1 MHGKLPALTEELLGL
16 PRGVDEPCS
25 TANTESMLRALA
37 RMEPLGALLAL
48 LLVCAGCGEEAAV
61 ITTAELRG
69 NDDMSAAGGTGTAL
83 DEQAEG
89 DVIDVEDGD
98 FQSGEAPA
106 SAGAAA
112 LPAIVTLTGPEA
124 VTNGGTAVL
133 HVELAAPVEAPS
145 FVVQLEGDSG
155 FHTVVG
161 TDPDG
166 DGIYDISVQVS
177 AEASRAT
184 LVLRVALT
192 DGMGS
197 IGEYAQIELV
207 LVQSGTGDVKITLSF
222 DRVHDLDL
230 YVIEPNGEE
239 VSYLNDASAT
249 GGKLDLDGGA
259 LCQSG
264 GALSENIFWPP
275 GGAPSG
281 EYRVSVHNYEQC
293 MPGAITFTV
302 RIAHD
307 DVVDTYS
314 GGFPDGSTGAVAEV
328 ATFRR

>member
-1 MHGKLPALTEELLGL
+1 
-16 PRGVDEPCS
+16 
-25 TANTESMLRALA
+25 MLRALSLVT
-37 RMEPLGALLAL
+37 PLGAPLAL
-48 LLVCAGCGEEAAV
+48 VLVCAGCGEDPAV
-61 ITTAELRG
+61 VTTGALQG
-69 NDDMSAAGGTGTAL
+69 NDDMSAAGGGTAAT
-83 DEQAEG
+83 DEPPES
-89 DVIDVEDGD
+89 DVIAVADGD

-145 FVVQLEGDSG
+145 FVVQHEGDSG
-155 FHTVVG
+155 FHTVLG
-161 TDPDG
+161 TDPEG

-177 AEASRAT
+177 ADASRAT
-184 LVLRVALT
+184 LVLRVAPT
-192 DGMGS
+192 DGMGN
-197 IGEYAQIELV
+197 IGEYAQIEIA

-230 YVIEPNGEE
+230 HVIEPNGEE

-249 GGKLDLDGGA
+249 GGKLDLDTG
-259 LCQSG
+259 LHCQAG

-281 EYRVSVHNYEQC
+281 EYRVTVHNYEQC
-293 MPGAITFTV
+293 TPGAITYTV
-302 RIAHD
+302 RIAYD
-307 DVVDTYS
+307 DSVTTYS
-314 GGFPDGSTGAVAEV
+314 GDFPDGSTGAVAEV

>member
-1 MHGKLPALTEELLGL
+1 
-16 PRGVDEPCS
+16 
-25 TANTESMLRALA
+25 MLRALS
-37 RMEPLGALLAL
+37 RMEPLGARVAL
-48 LLVCAGCGEEAAV
+48 LLVCASCGDEAAV
-61 ITTAELRG
+61 VTAGELRG
-69 NDDMSAAGGTGTAL
+69 GDDMGAAGGGTAAAV
-83 DEQAEG
+83 DEPPAG
-89 DVIDVEDGD
+89 DVIDVADGD

-106 SAGAAA
+106 SVGAG

-133 HVELAAPVEAPS
+133 HVELAAPVADPS
-145 FVVQLEGDSG
+145 FVIQSDGDSG

-161 TDPDG
+161 SDPEG
-166 DGIYDISVQVS
+166 DGVYDISVQVS

-184 LVLRVALT
+184 LLLRVALT
-192 DGMGS
+192 DGMGN
-197 IGEYAQIELV
+197 IGEYAQIELM
-207 LVQSGTGDVKITLSF
+207 LVESGTGDVKITLSF

-230 YVIEPNGEE
+230 HVIEPNGEE
-239 VSYLNDASAT
+239 VSYMNDASAT
-249 GGKLDLDGGA
+249 GGKLDLDTGA
-259 LCQSG
+259 HCQAG

-281 EYRVSVHNYEQC
+281 EYRVTVHNYEQC
-293 MPGAITFTV
+293 TPGAITFTV

-314 GGFPDGSTGAVAEV
+314 GGFPDGSVGAVAEV